1 MKKVLFVIHR
11 IGVGGSI
18 TSLLNL
24 LEMLNDRGDRCDL
37 FIMEHEGVFLERAKR
52 VSNVLAEDKAL
63 ASMLC
68 DKSLLKQKYG
78 LAGVWRRGVIH
89 LKNKLFSS
97 GDHRQEIYKRAAAKL
112 DGYDAVVA
120 YQENT
125 TTEFTRYINAGK
137 KIAWVHTMYDRFSV
151 GYTKEEMLGVYENYG
166 TVVCVAEASAD
177 SFGSALP
184 ELEDRVKV
192 IPNPLNEKLIIE
204 KSMLEGA
211 CVLPEDKKIL
221 VSVGRLSPEKQYE
234 YIMDAAASMRDRR
247 IDFVWYL
254 IGGGTEK
261 DKLEAIRAEK
271 QLEDRVIMT
280 GMLDN
285 PYPIIK
291 GADILVISSLYE
303 AQPMVAN
310 EALILDVPVI
320 TTKYPSAATVITNG
334 ENGAICENSSAALT
348 DAIISVITDTEEY
361 ARLKAGAEA
370 FEYNSARVVD
380 KIAEECG
387 ISR

>member
-177 SFGSALP
+177 SFRSALP
-184 ELEDRVKV
+184 EVADRVKV

-234 YIMDAAASMRDRR
+234 YI
-247 IDFVWYL
+247 L
-254 IGGGTEK
+254 
-261 DKLEAIRAEK
+261 
-271 QLEDRVIMT
+271 
-280 GMLDN
+280 
-285 PYPIIK
+285 
-291 GADILVISSLYE
+291 
-303 AQPMVAN
+303 
-310 EALILDVPVI
+310 
-320 TTKYPSAATVITNG
+320 
-334 ENGAICENSSAALT
+334 
-348 DAIISVITDTEEY
+348 
-361 ARLKAGAEA
+361 
-370 FEYNSARVVD
+370 
-380 KIAEECG
+380 
-387 ISR
+387 